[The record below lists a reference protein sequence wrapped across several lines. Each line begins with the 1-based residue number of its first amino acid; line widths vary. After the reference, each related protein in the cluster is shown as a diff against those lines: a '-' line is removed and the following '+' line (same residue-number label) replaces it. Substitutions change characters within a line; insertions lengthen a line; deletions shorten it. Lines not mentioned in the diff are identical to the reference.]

1 MHTMILAGGYS
12 WRMAAI
18 GLVSLMFTMAH
29 AQDSPKYSNEFL
41 TIGVGARSLGMGYSH
56 VAAVNDVTAGYWNPA
71 GLLGVR
77 GDLQVGAM
85 HSEYFAGIAKY
96 DYIAIAKPID
106 SSSVI
111 GVSFIRFGV
120 DDIPNTTELIDNNG
134 NLDYDRITSFSAAD
148 NAFLISY
155 ARKLKVPGLRFG
167 ANAKVIYRK
176 VGPFAKAWGFGLDAG
191 LQYDR
196 GQWRLAAMGRDIT
209 GTFNA
214 WSYSLD
220 QRTQDVFAQTGN
232 ELPVNGVEVTLPRLV
247 LGVARQFRIGSKVD
261 LLAEVNM
268 ENTFDGKRN
277 TLIASST
284 WSGDPRLGIE
294 LGYAH
299 VVYVRA
305 GVNNFQYV
313 TDINDK
319 RTLNFQPNIGVG
331 LKIKSVALDYALTDI
346 GDNSVAL
353 YSNVFSLRFD
363 LFKKTGG

>member
-1 MHTMILAGGYS
+1 
-12 WRMAAI
+12 MALWAQ
-18 GLVSLMFTMAH
+18 
-29 AQDSPKYSNEFL
+29 AQDAPKYSNEFL
-41 TIGVGARSLGMGYSH
+41 AVGVGARSLGMGNAQI
-56 VAAVNDVTAGYWNPA
+56 AASNDVTSGYWNPA

-96 DYIAIAKPID
+96 DYIGIAKPID
-106 SSSVI
+106 SASVI
-111 GVSFIRFGV
+111 GISYIRFGV

-134 NLDYDRITSFSAAD
+134 NLDYNRITSFSAAD
-148 NAFLISY
+148 NGFLISY
-155 ARKLKVPGLRFG
+155 ARKMKVPGLRVG

-196 GQWRLAAMGRDIT
+196 GAWRLSAMGRDIT

-220 QRTQDVFAQTGN
+220 QRTQDVFARTGN
-232 ELPVNGVEVTLPRLV
+232 ELPVNGVEVTLPRMV
-247 LGVARQFRIGSKVD
+247 LGVARQFKFGSKVD
-261 LLAEVNM
+261 LLAELDL

-277 TLIASST
+277 TVVSSSP
-284 WSGDPRLGIE
+284 WSADPRLGIE
-294 LGYAH
+294 VGYAR
-299 VVYVRA
+299 VVYLRT

-313 TDINDK
+313 SDINGK
-319 RTLNFQPNIGVG
+319 ESLNFQPNIGVG
-331 LKIKSVALDYALTDI
+331 LRIKSVALDYALTNL
-346 GDNSVAL
+346 GNGGVAL

-363 LFKKTGG
+363 LFKARAGS